1 MCRPAAARRSSSSRA
16 RSFPAS
22 RRYRMSD
29 TAIESISAR
38 EVLDSRGDPTLAV
51 DLALRGGA
59 AATAMV
65 PSGASTG
72 AHEAV
77 ELRDHDPRRYGGK
90 GVRNAVRNVERTIA
104 PELTGH
110 DAADQ
115 RAIDDLLRGLDGT
128 PNKSKLGANAILG
141 VSLACARGRAGEGT
155 PALPVPGRRRADA
168 AGPAHE
174 HPERRQARHGL
185 RGLPGVHDR

>member
-1 MCRPAAARRSSSSRA
+1 MSRPAVARRSSSSRA

-29 TAIESISAR
+29 TAIESIRAR
-38 EVLDSRGDPTLAV
+38 EVLDSRGDPTVAV

-90 GVRNAVRNVERTIA
+90 GG
-104 PELTGH
+104 PKPGPH
-110 DAADQ
+110 
-115 RAIDDLLRGLDGT
+115 LRR
-128 PNKSKLGANAILG
+128 ANA
-141 VSLACARGRAGEGT
+141 
-155 PALPVPGRRRADA
+155 PQPP
-168 AGPAHE
+168 
-174 HPERRQARHGL
+174 
-185 RGLPGVHDR
+185 

>member
-16 RSFPAS
+16 GSSPAS

-29 TAIESISAR
+29 TAIESIRAR
-38 EVLDSRGDPTLAV
+38 EVLDSRGDPTVAV

-90 GVRNAVRNVERTIA
+90 GGRHAGRNGERAIA
-104 PELTGH
+104 PRLTRQ
-110 DAADQ
+110 DAAHQ
-115 RAIDDLLRGLDGT
+115 RPIADPPRPLAGT
-128 PNKSKLGANAILG
+128 PNKAKPSAN
-141 VSLACARGRAGEGT
+141 
-155 PALPVPGRRRADA
+155 
-168 AGPAHE
+168 
-174 HPERRQARHGL
+174 
-185 RGLPGVHDR
+185 

>member
-1 MCRPAAARRSSSSRA
+1 MSRPAAARRSSSSRA
-16 RSFPAS
+16 GSSPAS

-29 TAIESISAR
+29 TAIESIRAR
-38 EVLDSRGDPTLAV
+38 EVLDSRGDPTVAV

-90 GVRNAVRNVERTIA
+90 GGRHAGRNGERAIA
-104 PELTGH
+104 PRLTRQG
-110 DAADQ
+110 AGDQ
-115 RAIDDLLRGLDGT
+115 RALGDPHSRVHGD
-128 PNKSKLGANAILG
+128 PEQSK
-141 VSLACARGRAGEGT
+141 
-155 PALPVPGRRRADA
+155 
-168 AGPAHE
+168 
-174 HPERRQARHGL
+174 
-185 RGLPGVHDR
+185 